1 MWKTHPPV
9 VEHHAVSSFAAGGLF
24 HSRSMQPLRERQRKR
39 ERDKARA
46 ARWADENS
54 LQTPTTTAPGGLEL
68 ERLWPNAPSCSGA
81 AAPQAATAF
90 A

>member
-1 MWKTHPPV
+1 MK
-9 VEHHAVSSFAAGGLF
+9 
-24 HSRSMQPLRERQRKR
+24 PLREWQRKR
-39 ERDKARA
+39 ERDRARI

-54 LQTPTTTAPGGLEL
+54 LQTSTTAAPGGLEL
-68 ERLWPNAPSCSGA
+68 QTLWPNAPSCSGA